1 MIVSY
6 KDTASG
12 GEFNLY
18 WGEALHVPNYY
29 GQKHPVSYYTLAWN
43 YAQNAQQISIDGI
56 NYTLPPFA
64 LVALMFN
71 QTYSFSSAKDVVLW
85 QFNRE
90 FYCIVNH
97 DKEVGCAGFLFYGS
111 WGQPIVTP
119 DEVRQKRM
127 SLLLEVFKDEFD
139 NRDNIQGEMLRML
152 LVRLIITITRLAREI
167 IVPQALT
174 DEPKFDIVRKY
185 NLLVEMHFKEQHAVQ
200 FYAAKLFKSPKTLSN
215 AFAKYGA
222 KKPLEVIQERLTME
236 AKGLLTFTDKS
247 IKEIAADLGFEDAGH
262 FTRFFKNY
270 AGQTPS
276 NYKKAAEI
284 HL

>member
-1 MIVSY
+1 MVVSY
-6 KDTASG
+6 KDKASG

-29 GQKHPVSYYTLAWN
+29 RQKHPVSYYTVAWN
-43 YAQNAQQISIDGI
+43 YAHKPQQVSIDGI
-56 NYTLPPFA
+56 NYILPPFA

-71 QTYSFSSAKDVVLW
+71 QTYSFSSAEDVVLW

-111 WGQPIVTP
+111 WGQPIVVP
-119 DEVRQKRM
+119 DETRQKRM
-127 SLLLEVFKDEFD
+127 SLLLEVFKDEFES
-139 NRDNIQGEMLRML
+139 RDNIQGEMLRIL
-152 LVRLIITITRLAREI
+152 LVRLIITITRLAKEI
-167 IVPQALT
+167 MVPEALP
-174 DEPKFDIVRKY
+174 DETKFDLVRKY
-185 NLLVEMHFKEQHAVQ
+185 NLLVEMHFKEQHTVQ
-200 FYAAKLFKSPKTLSN
+200 FYAAQLFKSPKTLSN

-222 KKPLEVIQERLTME
+222 KKPLEVIHERLTME
-236 AKGLLTFTDKS
+236 AKGLLTFTEKS

-276 NYKKAAEI
+276 EYKKAAGI

>member
-1 MIVSY
+1 MVVSY
-6 KDTASG
+6 KDALSG
-12 GEFNLY
+12 GEFNMF
-18 WGEALHVPNYY
+18 WGEALQARKYY
-29 GQKHPVSYYTLAWN
+29 GQKQPISYYTVAWN
-43 YAQNAQQISIDGI
+43 YANKAQQISIDGI
-56 NYTLPPFA
+56 NFMLPPFA
-64 LVALMFN
+64 MVTLMFN
-71 QTYSFSSAKDVVLW
+71 QTYSFSSAQDIVLW

-111 WGQPIVTP
+111 WGQPIVIP

-127 SLLLEVFKDEFD
+127 SLLFEVFKDEFE

-152 LVRLIITITRLAREI
+152 LVRLIITITRLAKEI
-167 IVPQALT
+167 MVPEGSA
-174 DEPKFDIVRKY
+174 DEPKFDMVRKY

-200 FYAAKLFKSPKTLSN
+200 FYAAQLFKSPKTLSN

-247 IKEIAADLGFEDAGH
+247 IKEIAADLGFEDPGH

-276 NYKKAAEI
+276 DYKKAAGI
-284 HL
+284 LL

>member
-1 MIVSY
+1 MVVSY
-6 KDTASG
+6 KDKVNG
-12 GEFNLY
+12 GEFFMH
-18 WGEALHVPNYY
+18 WGDALLSRNYY
-29 GQKHPVSYYTLAWN
+29 GQKQPFPYYTIAWN
-43 YAQNAQQISIDGI
+43 DAPGKQEISIDGI
-56 NYTLPPFA
+56 TYTLPPFA
-64 LVALMFN
+64 MVALMFN
-71 QTYSFSSAKDVVLW
+71 QTYSFSSPQDIVLW

-97 DKEVGCAGFLFYGS
+97 DREVGCAGFLFYGS

-200 FYAAKLFKSPKTLSN
+200 FYAAQLFRSPKTLSN

-236 AKGLLTFTDKS
+236 AKRLLTFTEKS
-247 IKEIAADLGFEDAGH
+247 VKEIAADLGFEDAGH

-270 AGQTPS
+270 VGQTPS
-276 NYKKAAEI
+276 DYKKEAGKAG
-284 HL
+284 